1 MLVSFDFFNSL
12 DKPYDQNFGSWT
24 VKWWQWAMSIPSDS
38 EMNPLND
45 QTGKNAGIKQPEK
58 DVWFLA
64 GTWATEKL
72 INVPNREV
80 TIPSDRAILFP
91 VINCEANPIEYP
103 YLKTDDDIINHVI
116 KDENTIVL
124 KEATINDTVIP
135 IQRVTSDPS
144 LFPLRLLD
152 KNDNNKYIDT
162 RASADGYWV
171 FLKPLPK
178 GEYNIKFGGK
188 CESGRLCTSVDYKI
202 RIE

>member
-1 MLVSFDFFNSL
+1 MLINFDFFNSL
-12 DKPYDQNFGSWT
+12 DKPYGQTFGSWT
-24 VKWWQWAMSIPSDS
+24 VKWWQWAMSIPS

-45 QTGKNAGIKQPEK
+45 QTGENAGIKQPEK

-72 INVPNREV
+72 IKVPEREV
-80 TIPSDRAILFP
+80 TVPSDRAILFP
-91 VINCEANPIEYP
+91 VINCEANTIEYP

-116 KDENTIVL
+116 QDENTIVL
-124 KEATINDTVIP
+124 KEAFINDTAIP
-135 IQRVTSDPS
+135 IQRVPSDPS

-152 KNDNNKYIDT
+152 KDDNNKYIDT

-178 GEYNIKFGGK
+178 GEYKIRFGGQ
-188 CESGRLCTSVDYKI
+188 CESGRLSTSVNYKI
-202 RIE
+202 KIK

>member
-1 MLVSFDFFNSL
+1 MLINFDFFNSL
-12 DKPYDQNFGSWT
+12 DKPYGQTFGSWT
-24 VKWWQWAMSIPSDS
+24 VKWWQWAMSIPS

-45 QTGKNAGIKQPEK
+45 QTGENAGIKQPER

-72 INVPNREV
+72 IKVPEREV
-80 TIPSDRAILFP
+80 TVPSDRAILFP
-91 VINCEANPIEYP
+91 VINCEANTIEYP

-116 KDENTIVL
+116 QDENTIVL
-124 KEATINDTVIP
+124 KEAFINDTAIP
-135 IQRVTSDPS
+135 IQRVPSDPS

-152 KNDNNKYIDT
+152 KDDNNKYIDT

-178 GEYNIKFGGK
+178 GEYKIRFGGQ
-188 CESGRLCTSVDYKI
+188 CESGRLSTSVNYKI
-202 RIE
+202 KIK

>member
-1 MLVSFDFFNSL
+1 MLINFDFFNSL
-12 DKPYDQNFGSWT
+12 DKPYGQTFGSWT
-24 VKWWQWAMSIPSDS
+24 VKWWQWAMSIPS

-45 QTGKNAGIKQPEK
+45 QTGENAGIKQPEK

-72 INVPNREV
+72 IKVPEREV
-80 TIPSDRAILFP
+80 TVPSDRAILFP
-91 VINCEANPIEYP
+91 VINCEANTIEYP

-116 KDENTIVL
+116 QDENTIVL
-124 KEATINDTVIP
+124 KEAFINDTAIP
-135 IQRVTSDPS
+135 IQRVPSDPS

-152 KNDNNKYIDT
+152 KDDNNKYIDT

-178 GEYNIKFGGK
+178 GEYKIRFGGQ
-188 CESGRLCTSVDYKI
+188 CESGRLSTSVDYKI
-202 RIE
+202 KIK

>member
-1 MLVSFDFFNSL
+1 MLISFDFFNSS
-12 DKPYDQNFGSWT
+12 DKPYGQTFGSWT
-24 VKWWQWAMSIPSDS
+24 VKWWQWAMSIPS

-45 QTGKNAGIKQPEK
+45 QTGKNARNKATRK
-58 DVWFLA
+58 RCLVFS

-72 INVPNREV
+72 INIPNREV
-80 TIPSDRAILFP
+80 TVPSDRAILFP

-103 YLKTDDDIINHVI
+103 YLKTDEDIINHVI
-116 KDENTIVL
+116 QDENTIVL
-124 KEATINDTVIP
+124 KEAFINDTAIP
-135 IQRVTSDPS
+135 IQRVPSNPS
-144 LFPLRLLD
+144 LFSLRLLD

-202 RIE
+202 KIK

>member
-1 MLVSFDFFNSL
+1 MLINFDFFNSL
-12 DKPYDQNFGSWT
+12 DKPYGQTFGSWT
-24 VKWWQWAMSIPSDS
+24 VKWWQWAMSIPS

-45 QTGKNAGIKQPEK
+45 QTGENAGIKQPEK

-72 INVPNREV
+72 IKVPKREV
-80 TIPSDRAILFP
+80 TVPSDRAILFP
-91 VINCEANPIEYP
+91 VINCEANTIEYP

-116 KDENTIVL
+116 QDENTIVL
-124 KEATINDTVIP
+124 KEAFINDTAIP
-135 IQRVTSDPS
+135 IQRVPSDPS

-152 KNDNNKYIDT
+152 KDDNNKYIDT

-178 GEYNIKFGGK
+178 GEYKIRFGGQ
-188 CESGRLCTSVDYKI
+188 CESGRLSTSVNYKI
-202 RIE
+202 KIK

>member
-1 MLVSFDFFNSL
+1 MLVNFNFFNSL
-12 DKPYDQNFGSWT
+12 DKPYGQTYGSWT
-24 VKWWQWAMSIPSDS
+24 VKWWQWAMSIPT
-38 EMNPLND
+38 EINPVND
-45 QTGKNAGIKQPEK
+45 QTGKNASLNQPEK

-72 INVPNREV
+72 LNVPNRKV

-116 KDENTIVL
+116 QDENTIVS
-124 KEATINDTVIP
+124 KEAYINNTAVP
-135 IQRVTSDPS
+135 IQRVPSDPS
-144 LFPLRLLD
+144 LFSLRLFD

-162 RASADGYWV
+162 PASADGYWV

-178 GEYNIKFGGK
+178 GKYEIQFGGK
-188 CESGRLCTSVDYKI
+188 CESGRLCTSVNYEI
-202 RIE
+202 SIQ